1 MPPPLGKKKEVYLVY
16 PPLFFRTLQKKG
28 KGNCR
33 GVRRYRVN
41 DADLITRARHG
52 LELHLI
58 RIVREK

>member
-1 MPPPLGKKKEVYLVY
+1 MGVNPILIF
-16 PPLFFRTLQKKG
+16 LFKMGGT
-28 KGNCR
+28 CR
-33 GVRRYRVN
+33 GVRRYQVN

>member
-1 MPPPLGKKKEVYLVY
+1 MCGLRL
-16 PPLFFRTLQKKG
+16 
-28 KGNCR
+28 CR
-33 GVRRYRVN
+33 GVRRYQLN